1 MIEIESDR
9 AIGRLLEVMD
19 RLRDPETGCPWD
31 REQDFRSIAPYT
43 VEEAH
48 EVADAIERGD
58 LDHLKDELGDLLFQV
73 VFHARMA
80 AEIGAFDFDAVADA
94 IADKLIRRHPHVFG
108 DDRQRLD
115 ADQQTATWEAIK
127 AAERAEVGMTS
138 HIDGVSAGLPPLRRA
153 VKLQKR
159 AGRAGFDWP
168 DSGPVL
174 AKIREELAEL
184 EHEMREGDRDA
195 LEDELGDVLF
205 AVANLAR
212 KLDLDADA
220 ALRRTNLKFETR
232 FRAMEQLAAERG
244 QRFAELDLD
253 AQEALWQ
260 QVKTRDPARRD
271 VGEAG
276 AGSDAGAKPDS
287 SEPVGDQNRV

>member
-1 MIEIESDR
+1 VPEPDNN
-9 AIGRLLEVMD
+9 AIARLLEVMD
-19 RLRDPETGCPWD
+19 RLRDPDNGCPWD
-31 REQDFRSIAPYT
+31 LEQDFRSIAPYT

-58 LDHLKDELGDLLFQV
+58 MAHLKDELGDLLFQV

-80 AEIGAFDFDAVADA
+80 REIDAFDFDQVAEAV
-94 IADKLIRRHPHVFG
+94 ADKLIRRHPHVFG
-108 DDRQRLD
+108 PGADSVTRARSDNPQKMD
-115 ADQQTATWEAIK
+115 AEEQTANWEQIK
-127 AAERAEVGMTS
+127 AAERAQAGMNS

-168 DSGPVL
+168 DITPVL

-184 EHEMREGDRDA
+184 EAEFEHADRDR

-232 FRAMEQLAAERG
+232 FRAMEQLASARG
-244 QRFAELDLD
+244 QRFEDLTLEE
-253 AQEALWQ
+253 QEALWQ
-260 QVKTRDPARRD
+260 QVKA
-271 VGEAG
+271 
-276 AGSDAGAKPDS
+276 
-287 SEPVGDQNRV
+287 